1 MAVIA
6 YLLMSETFRYRSRY
20 IVIGRLSTGGASN
33 AGPAPWRGGKTEAR
47 PAEGALCSALD
58 EIAGGGEVAGA
69 ADAQHRPHAVALSVP
84 HREGAVVDRALDLLP
99 LPPPGPRGGP
109 ERRPP

>member
-33 AGPAPWRGGKTEAR
+33 VGPAPWRGGKTEVR
-47 PAEGALCSALD
+47 PTEGALRSAPD
-58 EIAGGGEVAGA
+58 EIACAVEVAGP

-84 HREGAVVDRALDLLP
+84 HREGAVVDRALDLLA
-99 LPPPGPRGGP
+99 LPPP
-109 ERRPP
+109 RRAAGTHR